1 METDCPRHRHRWVG
15 VGARVGWSERRMMA
29 LKEIRAQKWLA
40 RVQFSIIL
48 ASP

>member
-1 METDCPRHRHRWVG
+1 METDFPRHRQRW